1 MTNHICSMGTTT
13 AKISLGRRRRKK
25 GGGGEFEVVLG
36 PNRETLKVPEGDG
49 FQKVIIGNFS
59 LENSGTYRIIV
70 TGLNLEQNEGELM
83 RLRSLKLK
91 KSK

>member
-1 MTNHICSMGTTT
+1 M
-13 AKISLGRRRRKK
+13 
-25 GGGGEFEVVLG
+25 
-36 PNRETLKVPEGDG
+36 PEGDG